1 MWLSTLVNDLE
12 GEMLDIELHFSIAEL
27 ATDETL
33 CIENGVV
40 GVHRDLVLGSIADQ
54 TLVVGEGD
62 IRGSGSV
69 TLVVGNDFN
78 TVVLPDTDTSAK
90 AKKCCK
96 NLDLG
101 GNSMKETTYE

>member
-1 MWLSTLVNDLE
+1 MTYEILGSATVLGLDVGFASLVDNLE
-12 GEMLDIELHFSIAEL
+12 GAVLSIGMNLSIAEL

-69 TLVVGNDFN
+69 TLVVGNDF
-78 TVVLPDTDTSAK
+78 DTSA
-90 AKKCCK
+90 AL
-96 NLDLG
+96 NTNARVG
-101 GNSMKETTYE
+101 RTQI